1 MDGNCPVFL
10 YNLFQCLSV
19 LKRKQY
25 TLTSSQKFYFFFLQF
40 KPYCFSPSHHASW
53 STAWLHPAR
62 PLLYLSLFINVL
74 PVLRGTKLGPGILD
88 VVLTACSAK
97 DR

>member
-1 MDGNCPVFL
+1 MPVCPQEETVYPYIQSEIL
-10 YNLFQCLSV
+10 
-19 LKRKQY
+19 
-25 TLTSSQKFYFFFLQF
+25 FFFLQF
-40 KPYCFSPSHHASW
+40 KPYCFSPSHHAPW

-88 VVLTACSAK
+88 VVLTAWSAK